1 MKVSNKERCKKVL
14 ASILTGVVFLNTN
27 IATGAFVVASIFPSV
42 AYAQDPDEKIFNE
55 LKEKYNTDDPYRHNR
70 GEQKY
75 EVIPRASRDLTD
87 SLEKSLNRA
96 HARDRTLDFSKYTEE
111 PKTFADGIDDAKS
124 VAITATGPQMNAD
137 KELNVE
143 LSEEGTAEL
152 YRDETTGK
160 LKVRQKAGSEDS
172 KKSVSI
178 SSSEIFSSE
187 INHSNT
193 AWEGQDTY
201 GDEDALYDAGRASH
215 TRLKDSSTNTG
226 ESVAY
231 KTIMNSADR
240 GANQTPP
247 EHIIQPGLDYIEEA
261 IQPGGDAFAACSTTT
276 STEESSLYRPEVNEY
291 YCQDMNGDN
300 PFFCEVHRDV
310 NVPITLSGGNITS
323 CGEGCYEITIG
334 TEGDDYIGPD
344 FDGGSCNL
352 YKDEVILGIHYDDDM
367 SLTSAKYS
375 AYFDDHIE
383 MRANGEFLFSRIN
396 GSTSFTTE
404 FNDRP
409 WGSCERWNDGFGGA
423 RDGNWFQYVTGP
435 DKVVDVTDKLRTVFE
450 SNTTDSL
457 SIVVNLRVGGKGE
470 HYGKL
475 RLQFENEKGGFGET
489 ITDYPEGCSEGLILD
504 TSSATGGGGGGTG
517 GTGGSGPG
525 EPPGGVKVK
534 SISTE
539 ASSENTTTS
548 TSDVVIQDG
557 HLTQENG
564 VIYGLGPEGSCY
576 FTGYEQIDVSTGGY
590 PESFLNQ
597 IKPMYVGDDGEKTWG
612 VNLQGYTCDPF
623 DGGKFCVDVEGEEN
637 PVCQTWD
644 EIMASGGTCAAYEE
658 DPNCVEIDRECA
670 DEGWSYEEWD
680 DHCFNE
686 TVTYECDD
694 GQDVTYSYETTT
706 STCDSMLECA
716 GGDCDFDEQPK
727 NERFLE
733 ALAMGNV
740 AEHMQGDQ
748 TCEDPSDP
756 STCTVFEGDR
766 QYCSWALASDW
777 GNNCCEA
784 PEGVNFLT
792 YLSAMRMMM
801 KFENQ
806 QLGGVYTQP
815 VKDAVSGAWKTISD
829 PVTDFA
835 SSAWD
840 SVSSVFTS
848 SAEATVGNA
857 SATAVKEGATT
868 ALGEGGMGVVAQT
881 VSQFIYDA
889 LPAELGNMLFTTS
902 TVGGAKQVTGYAPG
916 LESAMDFIGGVMFWY
931 SVYQMAQL
939 VGSLLT
945 ACDDTD
951 NDTALKKE
959 MRQCYP
965 VDDKYCTKE
974 VLGIC
979 YMRRQDYCCYS
990 SMLSRIIME
999 QAHVILDKD
1008 MTSCA
1013 GLNHEELQA
1022 LDFNEIDLSEWIATL
1037 ITNDM
1042 LPENTEEA
1050 QTGSGRRENHE
1061 GRQTV
1066 SERTRERTE
1075 GMAGKGDE
1083 IKQGLTE
1090 NLNCSIYPRPPICE
1104 YDLR

>member
-1 MKVSNKERCKKVL
+1 MNKTKKNAIRKGI
-14 ASILTGVVFLNTN
+14 ASVLTGVLFLNTN
-27 IATGAFVVASIFPSV
+27 VLTGAFIISSLYPEAV
-42 AYAQDPDEKIFNE
+42 YAGDPDDQVFEK

-70 GEQKY
+70 SEQKY
-75 EVIPRASRDLTD
+75 EVIPRASKDLTD
-87 SLEKSLNRA
+87 SLEQSLNSA
-96 HARDRTLDFSKYTEE
+96 NSRDNELDFSEYTET
-111 PKTFADGIDDAKS
+111 PRTLADGLDDAKS
-124 VAITATGPQMNAD
+124 VAVTASSPQMGAD
-137 KELNVE
+137 KSVNME
-143 LSEEGTAEL
+143 LSEEGTAEV
-152 YRDETTGK
+152 YRDEETGE
-160 LKVRQKAGSEDS
+160 LKVRQKAGAGGS

-178 SSSEIFSSE
+178 GQSEIFSSE

-193 AWEGQDTY
+193 AWEGEDTY
-201 GDEDALYDAGRASH
+201 GDEDALYEAGRKSH
-215 TRLKDSSTNTG
+215 TRLRDNSTNTG
-226 ESVAY
+226 ESAAY

-240 GANQTPP
+240 GANQTAP
-247 EHIIQPGLDYIEEA
+247 EHIIQPGLDYIDEA
-261 IQPGGDAFAACSTTT
+261 TQPGGDAFAACSTITT
-276 STEESSLYRPEVNEY
+276 TEESSLYRPEINEY

-300 PFFCEVHRDV
+300 PFYCEVHREYRVPVFMEGGGVRSCGVGCYEFDLGQAGFDYWQVGCEEFSDEKMVTLDLSDGVSIESVRVDGYTDDHSEISV
-310 NVPITLSGGNITS
+310 NGNVVYTSILGNQSTSGSLPPVGWGQCNGGDNRTINYNITS
-323 CGEGCYEITIG
+323 SVKNAI
-334 TEGDDYIGPD
+334 PA
-344 FDGGSCNL
+344 GS
-352 YKDEVILGIHYDDDM
+352 
-367 SLTSAKYS
+367 S
-375 AYFDDHIE
+375 
-383 MRANGEFLFSRIN
+383 GEFNF
-396 GSTSFTTE
+396 
-404 FNDRP
+404 
-409 WGSCERWNDGFGGA
+409 
-423 RDGNWFQYVTGP
+423 
-435 DKVVDVTDKLRTVFE
+435 KLRT
-450 SNTTDSL
+450 L
-457 SIVVNLRVGGKGE
+457 VGDLGE
-470 HYGKL
+470 HFVTFQI
-475 RLQFENEKGGFGET
+475 RLADDSGEGFGE
-489 ITDYPEGCSEGLILD
+489 IISDYPEGCSQGLNFD
-504 TSSATGGGGGGTG
+504 TSTVSSGGGGGGGGT
-517 GTGGSGPG
+517 
-525 EPPGGVKVK
+525 EPPGAIEIR
-534 SISTE
+534 SLST
-539 ASSENTTTS
+539 SSTSSTS
-548 TSDVVIQDG
+548 TSGTNDDNGVVIQDD
-557 HLTQENG
+557 HLVQEDG
-564 VIYGLGPEGSCY
+564 VIYGLGPTGSCY
-576 FTGYEQIDVSTGGY
+576 FTGYEQIDVSTNGY
-590 PESFLNQ
+590 SNSILNQ
-597 IKPMYVGDDGEKTWG
+597 LKPMYPGDDGEKTWA

-623 DGGKFCVDVEGEEN
+623 EGGEFCVDVEGEEE
-637 PVCQTWD
+637 PICQTWE
-644 EIMASGGTCAAYEE
+644 EIMANGGTCAAYED

-670 DEGWSYEEWD
+670 DESWTFGEWD

-694 GQDVTYSYETTT
+694 GADVTYSYETTT

-733 ALAMGNV
+733 AVAMGNV
-740 AEHMQGDQ
+740 AEHVQGDQ

-756 STCTVFEGDR
+756 STCTIFEGDR

-848 SAEATVGNA
+848 GAEATVGNA
-857 SATAVKEGATT
+857 SATAVNEGAAT

-889 LPAELGNMLFTTS
+889 LPAELGNMLFTT
-902 TVGGAKQVTGYAPG
+902 TATEAGTQVTGYAPG

-939 VGSLLT
+939 IGSLLT

-979 YMRRQDYCCYS
+979 YMRRQDYCCYP

-1008 MTSCA
+1008 MSSCS

-1037 ITNDM
+1037 VTNDM

-1050 QTGSGRRENHE
+1050 QTGSGRRENNE

-1066 SERTRERTE
+1066 SERTKERTE
-1075 GMAGKGDE
+1075 GMAGKSDD
-1083 IKQGLTE
+1083 IKEGLTE
-1090 NLNCSIYPRPPICE
+1090 NLDCSIYPRPPICE
-1104 YDLR
+1104 YGINIANPDESGG